1 LTASGPW
8 GRVVLNSET
17 PTTEGDEMGTG
28 SYFDKALT
36 ESNMDLIENMRRE
49 MRGVKYDTI
58 IGTGLSGTIFT
69 ARVAPGLRKK
79 FAIVRKEDD
88 TSTHSGKRVEGVVG
102 ERFVVADDF
111 VSSGATLKRVLEEM
125 KEKHPRAQFVGV
137 YQYERGTF
145 TPVSRA
151 MDHFG
156 SWVADVL
163 QGGPI
168 LGPKTLQQAQDD
180 ALFGRVVLTCPEG
193 GWSIQAAETLPLPA
207 SHNLELD
214 YLKDGEPTFWDRE
227 RRYRIYAQDRRV
239 QELVRLVRPMIIDG
253 TYGRMIGEKMNR
265 IMQVRRPKLRP
276 VEVDSLRKFAEA
288 ITRADEA
295 MKPWTQAEFPL
306 GG

>member
-1 LTASGPW
+1 
-8 GRVVLNSET
+8 
-17 PTTEGDEMGTG
+17 MGTG

-58 IGTGLSGTIFT
+58 VGTGLSGTIFT
-69 ARVAPGLRKK
+69 ARVAPGLHKN
-79 FAIVRKEDD
+79 FAIVRKDDD
-88 TSTHSGKRVEGVVG
+88 TSTHSGKRVEGIVG

-111 VSSGATLKRVLEEM
+111 VSSGATLKKVLERM
-125 KEKHPRAQFVGV
+125 REKHPRAEFVGV

-168 LGPKTLQQAQDD
+168 LGPKTLRQAQDD

-193 GWSIQAAETLPLPA
+193 GWSVRAAETLPLPA
-207 SHNLELD
+207 LHNLELD
-214 YLKDGEPTFWDRE
+214 YLSDGEPTFWDRE
-227 RRYRIYAQDRRV
+227 RRYRIHARDRRV
-239 QELVRLVRPMIIDG
+239 LELVRLVRPMIIDG
-253 TYGRMIGEKMNR
+253 SYGRMIGEKMNR
-265 IMQVRRPKLRP
+265 IMQARKPRLQP
-276 VEVDSLRKFAEA
+276 VPVDSMRQFAEA
-288 ITRADEA
+288 VAKADEA
-295 MKPWTQAEFPL
+295 MKPWTKVGFLEE
-306 GG
+306 